1 MVRLLIML
9 AVCWVGSSCETPPAP
24 PPPPPVVLPALD
36 TVVAQLTAPPAALP
50 PDYDILRWTEID
62 TARTGW
68 AADIRYATTN
78 NFMQLQ
84 VYPCGRCFLRPAVA
98 AALER
103 AARTLHQDGYGLL
116 LYDCYR
122 PRPAQQK
129 LWDVTPDA
137 RYVTPPAKGSMHNR
151 GAAVDLTLTELN
163 TGDTLDMG
171 TPYDYFGPEAWPAY
185 TELAPAVLERRT
197 VLRAAL
203 LAEGFTPIR
212 TEWWHFAY
220 PGTGAALSDWEWP
233 CVDR

>member
-1 MVRLLIML
+1 MRLFCYVGCFFLMACGQSAPQSV
-9 AVCWVGSSCETPPAP
+9 AVAI
-24 PPPPPVVLPALD
+24 LPATD
-36 TVVAQLTAPPAALP
+36 TVVAQLLVPLPPPP
-50 PDYDILRWTEID
+50 PDYDTLVWTELD
-62 TARTGW
+62 TARAGW

-84 VYPCGRCFLRPAVA
+84 VYDCGRCFLRPRVA

-103 AARTLHQDGYGLL
+103 AAITLQRQGYGLL

-129 LWDVTPDA
+129 LWDVTPDP

-151 GAAVDLTLTELN
+151 GAAVDLTLTDLT

-171 TPYDYFGPEAWPAY
+171 TPYDYFGREAWPAY
-185 TELAPAVLERRT
+185 TDLPQPILERRT
-197 VLRAAL
+197 HLKAAL
-203 LAEGFTPIR
+203 LAEGFKGIR

-220 PGTGAALSDWEWP
+220 PGTAAPLSAWEWP
-233 CVDR
+233 CKE